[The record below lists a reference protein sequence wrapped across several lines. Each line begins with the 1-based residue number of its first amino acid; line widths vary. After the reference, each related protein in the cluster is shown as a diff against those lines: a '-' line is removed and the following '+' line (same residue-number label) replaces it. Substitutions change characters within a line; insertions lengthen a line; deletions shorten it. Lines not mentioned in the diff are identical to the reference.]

1 MRIGIG
7 IGLTFTLSGGAG
19 NAPVLLPLTLAR
31 EDIFISRADLTIAS
45 SEA

>member
-31 EDIFISRADLTIAS
+31 ADIFLDRADLTIAS
-45 SEA
+45 LEA